1 MVDSTTGFRAPAAV
15 LVATGLAALLAGSA
29 LPSAVVAQVLPA
41 TLPPQPNGAPAPA
54 PTPSP
59 AAPPAQPGQPP
70 ETSGLGAV
78 GAPQSGVVG
87 KIDIRGEERIDP
99 ETILSYLPIHVGE
112 TVDPAKIDTALK
124 SLFAT
129 DLFSD
134 VKIELQGSDL
144 VVQVVEN
151 PIVNQVLFEGNSNI
165 KTDKLQDEIQVRPRG
180 VFTKAKVQEDVGRI
194 IELYRREGRISA
206 VVTPKIVQLP
216 QRRVDLIF
224 EIKEG
229 PKSGIVEVNFLGNNK
244 FSSAD
249 LSGVVVTK
257 ASAWYR
263 FFSTNDNYDP
273 DRIEYD
279 REQLRKFYRNRG
291 YYDFRIISS
300 VAELD
305 LQRNGFAVTYA
316 LSEGAMYRFG
326 KVTVRAEL
334 KKLNPAILRQILPIK
349 EGQIYS
355 DDKIEKATDALT
367 FAAGAAG
374 FAFVDVRPRYTPNPR
389 THTVDVVFDVKE
401 GPRVYIGRIDIVG
414 NNQTLDYVIRRQL
427 SVSEGDAYNRAL
439 VDRSKNAV
447 RALGFFK
454 DVDITN
460 VPGDAPDKT
469 NLLVKVTEQPTGQ
482 LSFSAGYSSV
492 DKIVTDIGI
501 TQSNFRGRGE
511 TLSAKG
517 QLGSLQQLVD
527 LSFTEPKW
535 LGRDLTAGYDVFYQR
550 YDFTQQ
556 ADYISESEG
565 ATFHVAFPLAQ
576 NALLTLRYQIRTEN
590 IDIDPELCI
599 PGEQTV
605 SVALCNEGGAYLTS
619 AVGYTLG
626 YDARNDS
633 RNPSRGFYINV
644 SQDIGGFGGNVHDIS
659 SQLHGGVYHGFTK
672 DFILSFTGAV
682 KYIDGWNGDSIR
694 IGDRFYEGGDT
705 FRGFNIA
712 GVGPRDIL
720 YGDALGGKFS
730 AIGTIEETFPNGL
743 PEQYG
748 IKTLLFT
755 DFGTVGIL
763 DKADKINTDTNQ
775 PITTIRDDLD
785 LRASAGISV
794 FWRSPLG
801 PLRFDFS
808 QIIRKDSYDQTLLFR
823 FSTSTRF

>member
-1 MVDSTTGFRAPAAV
+1 MADSTSGCSAPAAV
-15 LVATGLAALLAGSA
+15 LGVSSFAAALLLGVAPVHA
-29 LPSAVVAQVLPA
+29 LAQVAPA
-41 TLPPQPNGAPAPA
+41 VPPPPPPAASGPAAASAPAAGADNAPLAPAPGAPA
-54 PTPSP
+54 T
-59 AAPPAQPGQPP
+59 Q
-70 ETSGLGAV
+70 T
-78 GAPQSGVVG
+78 GVVG
-87 KIDIRGEERIDP
+87 KIDLRGEERIDP
-99 ETILSYLPIHVGE
+99 ETILSYLPVHVGE
-112 TVDPAKIDTALK
+112 TVDPARIDAALK
-124 SLFAT
+124 ALFAT
-129 DLFSD
+129 NLFSD
-134 VKIELQGSDL
+134 VKIDLQGSDL

-151 PIVNQVLFEGNSNI
+151 PIINQVLFEGNSNI

-180 VFTKAKVQEDVGRI
+180 VFTKAKVEEDVGRI
-194 IELYRREGRISA
+194 VELYRREGRISA

-229 PKSGIVEVNFLGNNK
+229 PKSGIIEVNFLGNRR
-244 FSSAD
+244 FSDND
-249 LSGVVVTK
+249 LRGVIVTK

-273 DRIEYD
+273 DRVEYD

-291 YYDFRIISS
+291 FYDFRIISS
-300 VAELD
+300 VAEFD
-305 LQRNGFAVTYA
+305 VQRNGFAVTYA
-316 LSEGAMYRFG
+316 VSEGEMYRFG
-326 KVTVRAEL
+326 KVTVHAEL
-334 KKLNPAILRQILPIK
+334 KKLNPDILRQILPIRQ
-349 EGQIYS
+349 GQVYS

-389 THTVDVVFDVKE
+389 THSVDVVFDVKE

-439 VDRSKNAV
+439 VDRSKQSV
-447 RALGFFK
+447 RSLGFFK

-460 VPGDAPDKT
+460 TPGDAPDRT

-492 DKIVTDIGI
+492 DKIVTDVGI
-501 TQSNFRGRGE
+501 SQSNFRGRGE
-511 TLSAKG
+511 TLSARASV
-517 QLGSLQQLVD
+517 GSLQQLVD
-527 LSFTEPKW
+527 LSFTEPHW
-535 LGRDLTAGYDVFYQR
+535 LGRDLTAGYDIYYQR
-550 YDFTQQ
+550 YDFTEQ

-565 ATFHVAFPLAQ
+565 ITAHVAFPLAR
-576 NALLTLRYQIRTEN
+576 NALLTTRYTIRTEN
-590 IDIDPELCI
+590 ININPALCI
-599 PGEQTV
+599 AGEQLV
-605 SVALCNEGGAYLTS
+605 SVALCSEGGAYLTS
-619 AVGYTLG
+619 SIGYTLG
-626 YDARNDS
+626 YDGRNDPQ
-633 RNPSRGFYINV
+633 NPTRGFYANV
-644 SQDIGGFGGNVHDIS
+644 SQDVAGFGGTVHYVS
-659 SQLHGGVYHGFTK
+659 SQAHGGVYHGFSK
-672 DFILSFTGAV
+672 GFILSFTGAV

-705 FRGFNIA
+705 FRGFDIA
-712 GVGPRDIL
+712 GIGPRDIQ

-730 AIGTIEETFPNGL
+730 AIGSIEETFPNGL

-755 DFGTVGIL
+755 DFGTLGIL

-775 PITTIRDDLD
+775 PITTIRDDLH
-785 LRASAGISV
+785 LRATAGISV

-808 QIIRKDSYDQTLLFR
+808 QIIHKDSYDHTMLFR
-823 FSTSTRF
+823 FSTATRF

>member
-1 MVDSTTGFRAPAAV
+1 MADTTTGSLPAAAVLAVSSLAVLLAGVALPATALAQAAEAQPPAAAPPQSQSAVAAQSAPGLPPPAAV
-15 LVATGLAALLAGSA
+15 
-29 LPSAVVAQVLPA
+29 
-41 TLPPQPNGAPAPA
+41 
-54 PTPSP
+54 P
-59 AAPPAQPGQPP
+59 AAQ
-70 ETSGLGAV
+70 T
-78 GAPQSGVVG
+78 GVVG
-87 KIDIRGEERIDP
+87 RIDIRGEERIDP

-112 TVDPAKIDTALK
+112 TIDPAKIDSGLK
-124 SLFAT
+124 ALFAT

-134 VKIELQGSDL
+134 VKIDLQGSDL

-151 PIVNQVLFEGNSNI
+151 PIINQVLFEGNSNI

-180 VFTKAKVQEDVGRI
+180 VFTRAKVEEDVGRI
-194 IELYRREGRISA
+194 VELYRREGRISA

-229 PKSGIVEVNFLGNNK
+229 PKSGIVEVNFLGNKK
-244 FSSAD
+244 FSSTD
-249 LSGVVVTK
+249 LGGVVVTK
-257 ASAWYR
+257 ASAWYK

-305 LQRNGFAVTYA
+305 VQRNGFAVTYA
-316 LSEGAMYRFG
+316 LSEGEMYRFG

-334 KKLNPAILRQILPIK
+334 KKLNPDILRAILPIRQ
-349 EGQIYS
+349 GQVYS
-355 DDKIEKATDALT
+355 DDKIDKATDALT

-414 NNQTLDYVIRRQL
+414 NTQTLDYVIRRQL
-427 SVSEGDAYNRAL
+427 SVAEGDAYNRAL
-439 VDRSKNAV
+439 VDRSKQSV
-447 RALGFFK
+447 KSLGFFK

-460 VPGDAPDKT
+460 TPGDSPDKT

-492 DKIVTDIGI
+492 DKLVTDVGV

-511 TLSAKG
+511 TVSAKVSAG
-517 QLGSLQQLVD
+517 YLQQLID
-527 LSFTEPKW
+527 LSFTEPHW
-535 LGRDLTAGYDVFYQR
+535 LDRNLSAGYDLYAQR
-550 YDFTQQ
+550 YDFTQY
-556 ADYISESEG
+556 ADYISQSVG
-565 ATFHVAFPLAQ
+565 ATAHVAFPIAS
-576 NALLTLRYQIRTEN
+576 NALLTARYTIRTEN
-590 IDIDPELCI
+590 ISIDPQLCI

-605 SVALCNEGGAYLTS
+605 SVALCDEGGAYLTS
-619 AVGYTLG
+619 AIGYTLG

-633 RNPSRGFYINV
+633 RNPTRGFYVNI
-644 SQDIGGFGGNVHDIS
+644 SQDVAGFGGTVHYVS
-659 SQLHGGVYHGFTK
+659 SQLHGGFYHGFTK
-672 DFILSFTGAV
+672 DWIFDFTGAV

-705 FRGFNIA
+705 FRGFNLA
-712 GVGPRDIL
+712 GVGPRDIQF
-720 YGDALGGKFS
+720 GDALGGKLS
-730 AIGTIEETFPNGL
+730 AIGSLEETFPNGL

-748 IKTLLFT
+748 IKTLLFV
-755 DFGTVGIL
+755 DFGTVGLL
-763 DKADKINTDTNQ
+763 DKADKINQFTNQ

-794 FWRSPLG
+794 FWRSPMG
-801 PLRFDFS
+801 PLRFDLS
-808 QIIRKDSYDQTLLFR
+808 QIIRKDTYDQTMLFY